1 MELCTHTVPFL
12 FGDKYSQ
19 TVPLELFFG
28 TLSVLKVFW
37 RLPERIAVLSFGS
50 LIEI

>member
-28 TLSVLKVFW
+28 TLSVLKVFL
-37 RLPERIAVLSFGS
+37 RQPERIAVISFGS
-50 LIEI
+50 LIKI